1 MSSNSKSTTRTL
13 MSLMAA
19 MLLAFAVVSGA
30 HANEEVR
37 SETVKFGDLNV
48 GTPAGVQALYER
60 IHAAARRVCSESD
73 PIQRLGANACAR
85 KAEASA
91 IEKLSLPQLTAL
103 YQVKTAGQAAPLIAH
118 R

>member
-1 MSSNSKSTTRTL
+1 MNSNVKTASRIPLALT
-13 MSLMAA
+13 AA
-19 MLLAFAVVSGA
+19 MLLAFAGASSA
-30 HANEEVR
+30 HANDQVR

-48 GTPAGVQALYER
+48 GTPSGVQTLYDR

-73 PIQRLGANACAR
+73 PLQRTAVNACTR

-91 IEKLSLPQLTAL
+91 IETLSLPQLTAF
-103 YQVKTAGQAAPLIAH
+103 YQMKTGGETQPLIAH